1 MRRHLSVLRWLGPLT
16 APSTVPGAVRR
27 QERTVPGPNGPMR
40 VWIYR
45 REDRA
50 PAGSVLIAPGLHF
63 LGPED
68 VRFDRFCRVLA
79 RSGALVVAPFLP
91 TYLALDVTPSVID
104 ELEHALDAL
113 LSLPERPARRPS
125 LFSISFGSMPALRV
139 ASRRAEEL
147 EQLVVFGGFH
157 SFERTLRFALMGDRA
172 LGGDGARKHDPL
184 NAPVVVQNL
193 LPHFDPRPDP
203 EGEAALR
210 AAFRAYC
217 GRTWGRPEMKVERA
231 FEVHAR
237 SVAETLMPELR
248 PLFLAATRTEEGI
261 EALALAALARG
272 LPSLRWIDPAP
283 HLHTLPP
290 TTLVHGRDDDVIP
303 FEESEEL
310 ARTLRSAGHPVALH
324 LTGMY
329 GHTGKATVREL
340 LEQAG
345 ALPRELA
352 ALARIVHALA
362 RL

>member
-1 MRRHLSVLRWLGPLT
+1 
-16 APSTVPGAVRR
+16 
-27 QERTVPGPNGPMR
+27 MR
-40 VWIYR
+40 VWVYR
-45 REDRA
+45 RVDRA
-50 PAGSVLIAPGLHF
+50 PSGSVLVAPGLHF

-79 RSGALVVAPFLP
+79 RSGALVFAPFLP
-91 TYLALDVTPSVID
+91 TYLALDVTPAVIA

-113 LSLPERPARRPS
+113 LSSPDRPARRPS

-139 ASRRAEEL
+139 ASRRQSDL

-172 LGGDGARKHDPL
+172 LSGEGARKHDPL

-193 LPHFDPRPDP
+193 LPYFEPRPAP
-203 EGEAALR
+203 EDERLLR

-237 SVAETLMPELR
+237 AVAETLPPPLR
-248 PLFLAATRTEEGI
+248 PLFAMATRAGEGI
-261 EALALAALARG
+261 EPLALGALERG
-272 LPSLRWIDPAP
+272 LPSLRWIDPVP
-283 HLHTLPP
+283 HLGTLPK

-303 FEESEEL
+303 FEESEAL
-310 ARTLRSAGHPVALH
+310 AGALGARGLGPALH

-329 GHTGKATVREL
+329 GHTGKATLAEL
-340 LEQAG
+340 VARAG
-345 ALPRELA
+345 ALPGELS
-352 ALARIVHALA
+352 ALGHIVHVLA